1 MTKELEL
8 VCVQKCYGMDVAE
21 IFRSKL
27 EAMDVP
33 VMLEYDSAGKLYG
46 LTTDGLGEVRVMV
59 PKSYAAE
66 AKALLSDAGEFAG
79 TDATEEP
86 EDTQDEEA
94 AEDS

>member
-1 MTKELEL
+1 MAKEPEL

-33 VMLEYDSAGKLYG
+33 VMLEYDSAGKLFG
-46 LTTDGLGEVRVMV
+46 LTIDGLGEVRVMV

-66 AKALLSDAGEFAG
+66 AEALLSDAGQVAD
-79 TDATEEP
+79 TDAMEDP

-94 AEDS
+94 A

>member
-1 MTKELEL
+1 MAKEPEL

-33 VMLEYDSAGKLYG
+33 VMLEYDSAGKLFG
-46 LTTDGLGEVRVMV
+46 LTIDGLGEVRVMV

-66 AKALLSDAGEFAG
+66 AEALLSDAGQVAD
-79 TDATEEP
+79 TDAMEDP
-86 EDTQDEEA
+86 EHTQDEEA
-94 AEDS
+94 A